1 MPRILT
7 AAEAGGERRRYSE
20 CMRILYATFVVL
32 LGLFFLAAA
41 VAAVVRIHSFG
52 SFIAAAL
59 MAIVGVTT
67 IRVAG
72 SILQRAD

>member
-1 MPRILT
+1 MR
-7 AAEAGGERRRYSE
+7 G
-20 CMRILYATFVVL
+20 MRILYAAFVVL
-32 LGLFFLAAA
+32 LGLIFLASAA
-41 VAAVVRIHSFG
+41 VAVVRAPSLG

-59 MAIVGVTT
+59 MAIVGITT